1 MASVDRAGAVSSPS
15 CRRGRATAALLAAGL
30 TACAGARLAPPADDA
45 RARWMEVPEGL
56 ALVYVYRPDAPGGPR
71 TLRLHA
77 NSERIGD
84 LPRDSWCLLEVEPGE
99 LRLDL
104 PPGDGATPLRMEVE
118 AGHRYFVR
126 HDPAPQATA
135 EDAESRTATLVPVDE
150 DAGRAALGRLLR
162 IVAVRRRA
170 SAPSAGE
177 PPPPDRA
184 RVVVFRRLWWRAPV
198 RLEVVVNG
206 RTLRSGGARALVV
219 ADARLGRVELSVRGD
234 APARLTLELAPGEE
248 AFVEAVPRDGL
259 FGPRFE
265 LRRVTAARGREAVA
279 GLRVAARVEL

>member
-15 CRRGRATAALLAAGL
+15 CRWGRATAALLAAGL

-45 RARWMEVPEGL
+45 RARWMDVPEGL
-56 ALVYVYRPDAPGGPR
+56 ALVYVYRLDAPDGPR
-71 TLRLHA
+71 TLPLYA

-104 PPGDGATPLRMEVE
+104 PHRDAATSLRMEVE

-126 HDPAPQATA
+126 QEPAPRGTA
-135 EDAESRTATLVPVDE
+135 EDAEPRTATLVPVDE

-170 SAPSAGE
+170 AASSSE
-177 PPPPDRA
+177 QLPPDRA
-184 RVVVFRRLWWRAPV
+184 RVVVFRRLWWQAPV
-198 RLEVVVNG
+198 RLEVVANG
-206 RTLRSGGARALVV
+206 RTLRSGAARALVV
-219 ADARLGRVELSVRGD
+219 ADTRPGRVELTVRGD
-234 APARLTLELAPGEE
+234 SPARLTLELAPGDE
-248 AFVEAVPRDGL
+248 AFVEAVPLQGL

-265 LRRVTAARGREAVA
+265 LRRVSSARGREATA
-279 GLRVAARVEL
+279 GLRVATRVEL

>member
-1 MASVDRAGAVSSPS
+1 V
-15 CRRGRATAALLAAGL
+15 LLAAGL
-30 TACAGARLAPPADDA
+30 TACAGARLAPPADDG
-45 RARWMEVPEGL
+45 RARWMDVPEGR
-56 ALVYVYRPDAPGGPR
+56 ALVYVYRPDAPDGPW
-71 TLRLHA
+71 TLHA
-77 NSERIGD
+77 NSERIGE

-104 PPGDGATPLRMEVE
+104 TPGDGAASLRMEVE

-126 HDPAPQATA
+126 QDPAPRATA
-135 EDAESRTATLVPVDE
+135 TDAEPRTATLVPVDE

-170 SAPSAGE
+170 VAPPPGE

-206 RTLRSGGARALVV
+206 RTLRSGAARALVV
-219 ADARLGRVELSVRGD
+219 ADARPGRVELTVRGD
-234 APARLTLELAPGEE
+234 APSRLTLELAPGDE
-248 AFVEAVPRDGL
+248 AFVEAVPRQGL

-265 LRRVTAARGREAVA
+265 LRRVNAARGREAVA
-279 GLRVAARVEL
+279 GLRVATRVEL